1 MERRGLPA
9 PSKARQAGK
18 GILRMIN
25 LMREYGLPPPRFELI
40 GEELLVTFYSSA

>member
-1 MERRGLPA
+1 MERR
-9 PSKARQAGK
+9 GK

-40 GEELLVTFYSSA
+40 GEELLVTFYSSVEREVT